1 MAFVF
6 IYSLMSLRMSLRI
19 LSTGELATD
28 RVTLVEA
35 KAGPMVEMLKTRPK
49 CFINENKSIGNI
61 LKVTILTY

>member
-19 LSTGELATD
+19 LSTGELDTD

-35 KAGPMVEMLKTRPK
+35 KAGPKVEMLSTRP
-49 CFINENKSIGNI
+49 NI
-61 LKVTILTY
+61 LLMRRRGLEIF